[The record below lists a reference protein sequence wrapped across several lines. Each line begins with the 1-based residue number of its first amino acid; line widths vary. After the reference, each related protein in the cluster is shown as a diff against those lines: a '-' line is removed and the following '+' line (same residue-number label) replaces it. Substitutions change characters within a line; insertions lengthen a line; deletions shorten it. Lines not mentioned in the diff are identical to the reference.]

1 MIDRFIRWVSRFK
14 PGEFVGPLDNPLMTR
29 FYVIP
34 KNPVFNIY
42 LHHIHRSDEGDLH
55 DHRAANIS
63 VVLKGW
69 YCEHRF
75 ATRPVEGAF
84 YPSLKVLVV
93 KRLRP
98 RFRWARTPHRLI
110 LPRGEVW
117 SLFFK
122 FPHTQNWSFYKKDVF
137 GTLKRVS
144 HEVA

>member
-1 MIDRFIRWVSRFK
+1 MIDRFIRRVSRSK
-14 PGEFVGPLDNPLMTR
+14 PGEFIGPLDKPLMTR

-63 VVLKGW
+63 VVLKGR
-69 YCEHRF
+69 YYEQVF
-75 ATRPVEGAF
+75 AARPVDGNA
-84 YPSLKVLVV
+84 YP
-93 KRLRP
+93 RLRVTVVDRLQP
-98 RFRWARTPHRLI
+98 RFRWAGTPHRLI
-110 LPRGEVW
+110 LLHGEVW

-122 FPHTQNWSFYKKDVF
+122 FPHTQNWNFYKKDIF
-137 GTLKRVS
+137 GTLKRVP